1 MPISKKEVEY
11 IGHLARLE
19 LTLEEVTHF
28 QGQLEGILGYIDKL
42 KSVDVSKVSPM
53 AHVLDVK
60 NVVRADE
67 VKESIPIEKILEQ
80 APKREAGFFVVP
92 KVIE

>member
-1 MPISKKEVEY
+1 MSISKKEVEY
-11 IGHLARLE
+11 IANLARLE
-19 LTLEEVTHF
+19 LSEEEVEHF
-28 QGQLEGILGYIDKL
+28 QGQLEDVLGYIDKL
-42 KSVDVSKVSPM
+42 KSVDVSGISLE
-53 AHVLDVK
+53 AAVLDTK

-67 VKESIPIEKILEQ
+67 AGRPISVEKILEQ